1 MDPMVQC
8 ECQPISTITISI
20 SIVRR
25 NTIITMTITV
35 AATKFK
41 PNP

>member
-8 ECQPISTITISI
+8 ECQPISTISI
-20 SIVRR
+20 SIVRKH
-25 NTIITMTITV
+25 TIITMIITV